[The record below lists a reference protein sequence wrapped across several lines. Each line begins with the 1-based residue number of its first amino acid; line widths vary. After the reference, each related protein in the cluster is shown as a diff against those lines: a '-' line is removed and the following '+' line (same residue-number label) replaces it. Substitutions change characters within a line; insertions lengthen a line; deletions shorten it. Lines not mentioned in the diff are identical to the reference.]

1 MLPLHTFQ
9 RVIVLLPKEWGGDG
23 ARTEGLECGVVPKR
37 LDPTRALPNCIVAQ
51 ALRAMCARVGCAHD
65 TSVFGSFILVI

>member
-9 RVIVLLPKEWGGDG
+9 RVIVLLPKEWGGMER
-23 ARTEGLECGVVPKR
+23 AQKVPSVAWSQKA
-37 LDPTRALPNCIVAQ
+37 TRALPNCIVAQ